1 MICANIFAYM
11 HYFLLFIARTQA
23 FTSGGDSWRIFA
35 VRGCT
40 CGVFLLHF
48 SRLSIGALCTLSPHR
63 CGSHRLLCRM
73 SSGFR
78 MSIPRHLMPTYS
90 VYFCGILSRVSPCIL
105 ATFLSSLAAWFSYSS
120 SSLIV
125 YFRPKT
131 PQKYIFLPKP
141 RFKICI
147 FQKFVVS
154 LHSI

>member
-1 MICANIFAYM
+1 MEVNIK
-11 HYFLLFIARTQA
+11 
-23 FTSGGDSWRIFA
+23 SGDDSWRIFA

-63 CGSHRLLCRM
+63 MRVSASIVSDVIRLSYVHSPALYA
-73 SSGFR
+73 GF
-78 MSIPRHLMPTYS
+78 S

-105 ATFLSSLAAWFSYSS
+105 ATFLSALAAWFSYSS

-131 PQKYIFLPKP
+131 PPKYTFLPKP

-147 FQKFVVS
+147 YQKFVV
-154 LHSI
+154 LLQRI